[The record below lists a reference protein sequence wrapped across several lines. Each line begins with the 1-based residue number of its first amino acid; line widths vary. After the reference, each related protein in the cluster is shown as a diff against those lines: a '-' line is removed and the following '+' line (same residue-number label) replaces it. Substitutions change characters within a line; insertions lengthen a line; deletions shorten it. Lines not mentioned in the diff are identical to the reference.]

1 MSKVEKG
8 FQIKRD
14 LDRSDSICLPNSEII
29 ELCATFFVRVSL
41 TRF

>member
-1 MSKVEKG
+1 MEVKGGKV

-29 ELCATFFVRVSL
+29 ELCATL
-41 TRF
+41 LLE